1 MLREPLAGSGSRVR
15 QNGLKTNR
23 VRRSLKID
31 MGSDSTS
38 HFFKPVWLTPE
49 ADAVCLS
56 LHCQPG
62 AKQTRVCGLHGDRL
76 KVALAAPAVDNQAN
90 SFLLRWLADLFEI
103 PKDRVML
110 LSGQTSRQKRVRLS
124 GVSPDQV
131 RRVLGDN
138 EGLPTKGSI

>member
-1 MLREPLAGSGSRVR
+1 M
-15 QNGLKTNR
+15 
-23 VRRSLKID
+23 D
-31 MGSDSTS
+31 SDSPR
-38 HFFKPVWLTPE
+38 HVFKAVWMTVE

-76 KVALAAPAVDNQAN
+76 KVTLAAPAVDNQAN

-103 PKDRVML
+103 PKDRVAL
-110 LSGQTSRQKRVRLS
+110 LSGQTSRQKRVRLI
-124 GVSPDQV
+124 GVSRDQV

-138 EGLPTKGSI
+138 EVLPTRGST

>member
-1 MLREPLAGSGSRVR
+1 MPLEPRVGSGNRVQ

-23 VRRSLKID
+23 AWRSLIPR
-31 MGSDSTS
+31 MASDSLP
-38 HFFKPVWLTPE
+38 HVFKAVWLTRE

-103 PKDRVML
+103 PKDRVSL
-110 LSGQTSRQKRVRLS
+110 LSGQTSRQKRVRLI
-124 GVSPDQV
+124 GVSLDQV

-138 EGLPTKGSI
+138 EALPTRGST